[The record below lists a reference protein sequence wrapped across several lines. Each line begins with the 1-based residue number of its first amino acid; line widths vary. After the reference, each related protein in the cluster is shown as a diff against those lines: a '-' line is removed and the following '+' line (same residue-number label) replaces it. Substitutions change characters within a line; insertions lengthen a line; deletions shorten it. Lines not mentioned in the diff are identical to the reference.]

1 MSNYEMVAIEKSISI
16 QREQFT
22 RFKTAYDYLNKIT
35 FTINRLNIDLLV
47 GDIVSIISR
56 VTNLILTRN
65 AFLLYFQKGM
75 EDFAKE
81 T

>member
-1 MSNYEMVAIEKSISI
+1 MVAIEKSISI

-75 EDFAKE
+75 EDYAKE